1 MATCS
6 YLRSISPER
15 TPALMNRRHFLQCST
30 ASLGLFAANTSHA
43 LTPPDKRSPF
53 KFRLNAGIA

>member
-1 MATCS
+1 
-6 YLRSISPER
+6 
-15 TPALMNRRHFLQCST
+15 MNRRHFLQCST